1 MPHKPTYEAL
11 LRKLRQLEQS
21 EARLKKTEAALK
33 ASEGRLTEA
42 QKLAGLGYWH
52 WDIATGEVHWSSE
65 VYTIFR
71 RDPAEFNTTIDSI
84 LALSPWPEEQQR
96 GQELM
101 QKTIETREKGEYDQ
115 KFLFPDGRVGYYHS
129 TYQGNFNDQGELVSM
144 SGTVM
149 DVTERKQAEE
159 ELRQSEERYRSLVE
173 HTLDGYFIFEI
184 PSGRLVFLNQR
195 ICDIFQ
201 YRMEEAL
208 ALTIWDLIDPQQQ
221 NRIRKSIHEGYN
233 RTGPKYNSYT
243 LNAICKD
250 GRSIRAEMS
259 FSMVQYQGKDV
270 IQGILRDV
278 TESER
283 LRRQLEQVQKLES
296 VGRLAGGVA
305 HDFNNML
312 SIIIGRVEMMLLET
326 KPDNPNH
333 GSLMEIR
340 SAAVRSSDLTRQLLA
355 FARQQTIAPKV
366 LDLNE
371 NIEMTLRMI
380 RRIIGEDIHLSWK
393 PSEDLWPVKF
403 DPTQIDQ
410 ILINLCLNA
419 RDSISR
425 DGTISIETA
434 NAEIDSDYCAARGR
448 MEFKPGS
455 WVQLTVSDNGCGIDK
470 ETQNM
475 IFEPF
480 FTTKAVGKGTGL
492 GLATVYGIV
501 KQNGGFIYVYSEL
514 GMGTTFK
521 IYLPRTS
528 EGISRQ
534 PASSANAIPKGIETI
549 LMVEDEPSILDVGK
563 ITLERFGYTVL
574 TAPTPREALDL
585 AKCYDEPIHML
596 ITDVVMPGMNGK
608 ELKKKIQGIK
618 PGIRILFM
626 SGYTSNIIAH
636 RGVLEE
642 NVNFLQKPFSIES
655 LSTKVREILDQE

>member
-1 MPHKPTYEAL
+1 MPHQPTYEVL
-11 LRKLRQLEQS
+11 LGKLRQSEQS
-21 EARLKKTEAALK
+21 EKRLKKAEAALK
-33 ASEGRLTEA
+33 ASEARLSEA

-52 WDIATGEVHWSSE
+52 WDIATGEVYWSSE
-65 VYTIFR
+65 VYRIFR
-71 RDPAEFNTTIDSI
+71 QDPAEFKTTIDSI
-84 LALSPWPEEQQR
+84 LALSPWPEERQR
-96 GQELM
+96 GRELI

-129 TYQGNFNDQGELVSM
+129 TFQGNFDDQGELVSM

-149 DVTERKQAEE
+149 DITKRKEAEE

-173 HTLDGYFIFEI
+173 HSLDGYFIFKI

-201 YRMEEAL
+201 YRMEDAL
-208 ALTIWDLIDPQQQ
+208 SLTIWELIDPAQH
-221 NRIRKSIHEGYN
+221 NRIRKSIQDGFN

-243 LNAICKD
+243 VNGICKD

-259 FSMVQYQGKDV
+259 ISMVQYQGEDV
-270 IQGILRDV
+270 IQGVLRDV
-278 TESER
+278 TEREK
-283 LRRQLEQVQKLES
+283 LQRQLEQVQKLES
-296 VGRLAGGVA
+296 IGRLAGGVA
-305 HDFNNML
+305 HDFNNIV
-312 SIIIGRVEMMLLET
+312 SIILGRVEIMLLET
-326 KPDNPNH
+326 KPEDPSY

-340 SAAVRSSDLTRQLLA
+340 SAAISSSDLTRQLLA

-371 NIEMTLRMI
+371 NIEMTLRMV
-380 RRIIGEDIHLSWK
+380 RRIIGEDIQLSWK
-393 PSEDLWPVKF
+393 PSHDLWPVKF
-403 DPTQIDQ
+403 DPGQIDQ

-419 RDSISR
+419 RDSITR
-425 DGTISIETA
+425 DGTITIETA
-434 NAEIDSDYCAARGR
+434 NAEIDADYCAAR

-480 FTTKAVGKGTGL
+480 FTTKAVNKGTGL

-514 GMGTTFK
+514 GMGTAFK
-521 IYLPRTS
+521 IYLPRTTES
-528 EGISRQ
+528 ISRQ
-534 PASSANAIPKGIETI
+534 PASSSHSIPKGNETI
-549 LMVEDEPSILDVGK
+549 LMVEDEPAILDLGK
-563 ITLERFGYTVL
+563 IALERFGYTVL
-574 TAPTPREALDL
+574 TAPTPGEALDL
-585 AKCYDEPIHML
+585 ATRFDGPIHML

-608 ELKKKIQGIK
+608 ELKKNIQGIK
-618 PGIRILFM
+618 PGIKILFM

-655 LSTKVREILDQE
+655 LSTKVRKILDRE

>member
-1 MPHKPTYEAL
+1 MPHQPTYKAL
-11 LRKLRQLEQS
+11 LSKLRKLELS
-21 EARLKKTEAALK
+21 ETRLKKTEAALK
-33 ASEGRLTEA
+33 ASEARLSEA

-52 WDIATGEVHWSSE
+52 WDIETGEVHWSSE
-65 VYTIFR
+65 VYKIFG

-84 LALSPWPEEQQR
+84 LALSPWPEERQR
-96 GQELM
+96 GRELI

-129 TYQGNFNDQGELVSM
+129 TFLGNFNDQGELVSM

-149 DVTERKQAEE
+149 DITKRKEAEE

-184 PSGRLVFLNQR
+184 PSGRLVFLNHR
-195 ICDIFQ
+195 ICDIFL

-208 ALTIWDLIDPQQQ
+208 SLTIWDLIDPEHH
-221 NRIRKSIHEGYN
+221 NRIRKSIQDGFS
-233 RTGPKYNSYT
+233 RTGPDYNSYT
-243 LNAICKD
+243 VNGICKD
-250 GRSIRAEMS
+250 GRNIRAEMS
-259 FSMVQYQGKDV
+259 VSMVQYQGEDV
-270 IQGILRDV
+270 IQGVLRDV
-278 TESER
+278 TKSEK
-283 LRRQLEQVQKLES
+283 LQRQLEQVHKLES
-296 VGRLAGGVA
+296 IGRLAGGVA

-312 SIIIGRVEMMLLET
+312 SIILGRVEMMLLET
-326 KPDNPNH
+326 KPEDQSY

-340 SAAVRSSDLTRQLLA
+340 SAVVSSSNLTRQLLGY
-355 FARQQTIAPKV
+355 ARQQNIAPKA
-366 LDLNE
+366 LDLNK

-393 PSEDLWPVKF
+393 PSDDLWTVKF

-425 DGTISIETA
+425 DGMITIETA
-434 NAEIDSDYCAARGR
+434 NAEIDTDYCDRCV
-448 MEFKPGS
+448 EFKPGS
-455 WVQLTVSDNGCGIDK
+455 WVQLAVSDNGCGIDK
-470 ETQNM
+470 ETQNK

-501 KQNGGFIYVYSEL
+501 KQNGGYIYVYSEP

-521 IYLPRTS
+521 IYLPRTTES
-528 EGISRQ
+528 ISRR
-534 PASSANAIPKGIETI
+534 PAASANSIPKGIETI
-549 LMVEDEPSILDVGK
+549 LMVEDEAAILDVGK

-585 AKCYDEPIHML
+585 AARFDGPIHML

-608 ELKKKIQGIK
+608 ELKKNIQSLK
-618 PGIRILFM
+618 PGIKILFI

-636 RGVLEE
+636 RGILEE

-655 LSTKVREILDQE
+655 LSAKVREILDQE